1 MYMFMYF
8 NTLYLL
14 IIKNPPKA
22 SQAKPNMEDKEKNRQ
37 LWESLLKR
45 KKLHLYKKK
54 IWVYTAVIW
63 RWNNY
68 SIGVYKSLTA
78 LLAATS
84 WK

>member
-1 MYMFMYF
+1 MFMYF

-37 LWESLLKR
+37 LRESLLKR

-54 IWVYTAVIW
+54 F
-63 RWNNY
+63 
-68 SIGVYKSLTA
+68 
-78 LLAATS
+78 
-84 WK
+84 